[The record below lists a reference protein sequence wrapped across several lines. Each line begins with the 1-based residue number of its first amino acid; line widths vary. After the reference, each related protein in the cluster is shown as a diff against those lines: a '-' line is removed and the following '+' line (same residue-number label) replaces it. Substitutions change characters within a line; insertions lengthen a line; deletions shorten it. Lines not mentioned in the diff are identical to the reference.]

1 MHEYWTSAADAA
13 LQRQDAHADDGR
25 FINSTHLPSYSAAAW
40 QPEMNH
46 VGAQPMAAG
55 RWRAA
60 VSSPCL
66 PGLHCN
72 QHFFDARQR
81 PCWHL
86 GSIDWRWYSPPND
99 FAQRCNI
106 GHFGCNRSWC

>member
-72 QHFFDARQR
+72 QHFFDAGSDPVGTLEALTGAGIPR
-81 PCWHL
+81 PMTLHSMQHWAFRL
-86 GSIDWRWYSPPND
+86 
-99 FAQRCNI
+99 
-106 GHFGCNRSWC
+106 